1 MRMIVFFDLPVETS
15 AERREYARF
24 RKYLI
29 KSGFMM
35 IQESVYCKLMLNQT
49 AVNAM
54 MENVRKHKPPSG
66 LVQVLTVTEKQY
78 ARMEYIV
85 GSYDGDIISSD
96 ERFICEFES
105 SVILNNGEDEYIT
118 EDNEETA
125 AETCRCFFC

>member
-96 ERFICEFES
+96 ESFIC
-105 SVILNNGEDEYIT
+105 L
-118 EDNEETA
+118 
-125 AETCRCFFC
+125 

>member
-96 ERFICEFES
+96 ERFIY
-105 SVILNNGEDEYIT
+105 L
-118 EDNEETA
+118 
-125 AETCRCFFC
+125 

>member
-96 ERFICEFES
+96 ERFLC
-105 SVILNNGEDEYIT
+105 L
-118 EDNEETA
+118 
-125 AETCRCFFC
+125 

>member
-29 KSGFMM
+29 KNGFMM

-96 ERFICEFES
+96 ERFIC
-105 SVILNNGEDEYIT
+105 L
-118 EDNEETA
+118 
-125 AETCRCFFC
+125 

>member
-15 AERREYARF
+15 AERREFARF
-24 RKYLI
+24 RIYLI

-96 ERFICEFES
+96 ERFIC
-105 SVILNNGEDEYIT
+105 L
-118 EDNEETA
+118 
-125 AETCRCFFC
+125 